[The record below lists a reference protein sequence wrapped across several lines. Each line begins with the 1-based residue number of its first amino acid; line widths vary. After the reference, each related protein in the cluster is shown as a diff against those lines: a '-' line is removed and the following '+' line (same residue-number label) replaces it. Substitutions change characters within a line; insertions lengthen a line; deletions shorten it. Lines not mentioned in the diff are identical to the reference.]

1 MSELSIVVPAYNE
14 EQGLGAVLTRVVA
27 AGEEVRR
34 QQPAIAAVEV
44 IVVDDGSTDG
54 TAQVAAALPAVRL
67 VQHASNRGYGA
78 ALKTGFASAR
88 GDYMAFLDADATNPP
103 EALPALVRAL
113 LDGRADVVVG
123 ARVSDPDGGM
133 PKIRALGNWLFARL
147 LSWVIE
153 ARVTDCASGIRV
165 FRRAILDDV
174 LELPD
179 GFNFIVAMS
188 TVTMQ
193 KGLRVVEVPTP
204 YFSRVGESKLR
215 VMADGLAFLSSILGV
230 AILYN
235 PLKLVGPLGI
245 ACIAAALYLSIDPI
259 VYYLQN
265 RRVEDDELYRLIT
278 ISVLAVSGLQI
289 INFGLFSNALLARS
303 LGEAP
308 DRRSVLGRLFLRAPV
323 MKTGWILGPA
333 LCLGAAA
340 LNHRAMLQ
348 YLTTGTIQEH
358 WSYVLTGGGMFLVGL
373 QLMMSGLLL
382 RIVGVRAEKRRRA
395 VRAVSSGAGATP
407 STADR

>member
-1 MSELSIVVPAYNE
+1 MSQLSIVVPAFNE
-14 EQGLGAVLTRVVA
+14 EQGLAAVLTRVVSVGA
-27 AGEEVRR
+27 EVRR
-34 QQPAIAAVEV
+34 QHPDITGVEV
-44 IVVDDGSTDG
+44 IVVDDGSTDA
-54 TAQVAAALPAVRL
+54 TAQVGAAIPEVTLIRHSA
-67 VQHASNRGYGA
+67 NRGYGA
-78 ALKTGFASAR
+78 ALKTGFANAR
-88 GDYMAFLDADATNPP
+88 GDYLAFLDADATNPP
-103 EALPALVRAL
+103 EILPTLVRTL
-113 LDGRADVVVG
+113 IERQADVVVG

-188 TVTMQ
+188 TVTLQ

-204 YFSRVGESKLR
+204 YFSRVGQSKLR
-215 VMADGLAFLSSILGV
+215 VIADGLAFLSSIIGV
-230 AILYN
+230 AISYN
-235 PLKLVGPLGI
+235 PLKFIGPLGI
-245 ACIAAALYLSIDPI
+245 ACIVGAVYLSIDPI
-259 VYYLQN
+259 VHYVQY

-278 ISVLAVSGLQI
+278 ISVLAVSGLNI

-308 DRRSVLGRLFLRAPV
+308 DRRSVLGRIFLREPV
-323 MKTGWILGPA
+323 MKAGRFLGPA
-333 LCLGAAA
+333 LCLGAVA
-340 LNHRAMLQ
+340 LNHRALVQ

-358 WSYVLTGGGMFLVGL
+358 WSYVLTGGSLFLVGL
-373 QLMMSGLLL
+373 QLIMSAILL
-382 RIVGVRAEKRRRA
+382 RIVGIRAEKRLRTA
-395 VRAVSSGAGATP
+395 HALSDADLDALP
-407 STADR
+407 PADR